1 MPIRRSPRPK
11 VQFTIVANQVI
22 ENPHLS
28 WRARGLLVYL
38 LSRPDDWECRT
49 EHLAR
54 ISKDGIHTVRSI
66 LRELEDARYLTRT
79 RYQDAAGH
87 WRIWTNVYDT
97 PRVEDP
103 VDKLGDNPSPHA
115 EFPDEERPR
124 IYKELTS
131 TKDLEKELLPTQVE
145 TPLVC
150 GECAGSGWTPNQADH
165 LVKCDE
171 CSGAGLI
178 RWWER

>member
-22 ENPHLS
+22 ENRNLS

-49 EHLAR
+49 EHHAR

-66 LRELEDARYLTRT
+66 LRELEDARYITRT

-87 WRIWTNVYDT
+87 WRIWTNVHDT

-103 VDKLGDNPSPHA
+103 VDKLGDNSVPRAVNPRQETPHVKQRLTTPS
-115 EFPDEERPR
+115 
-124 IYKELTS
+124 T
-131 TKDLEKELLPTQVE
+131 EKENTRARLEGPFI
-145 TPLVC
+145 C
-150 GECAGSGWTPNQADH
+150 GECVGTGWRPNQIDE
-165 LVKCDE
+165 LERCDE
-171 CSGAGLI
+171 CAGEGLI
-178 RWWER
+178 P